1 MKWLCYYI
9 MHRDIYVCKGNVG
22 VRKANG
28 QIHEGK
34 GCMRQKPCKCS
45 LSLHVFFMHV
55 PFFPF
60 FFGSCKSR
68 IHLCFITFNL
78 EFWPRAQTEFR
89 NKEHKGLKK
98 SFMMMMM
105 MMICSLTYLK
115 MGIIFLVYPQGS
127 GSAECSYCRRLCY

>member
-22 VRKANG
+22 VHKANG

-34 GCMRQKPCKCS
+34 GCMRQKPYKCS
-45 LSLHVFFMHV
+45 LCMFF
-55 PFFPF
+55 FFL

-78 EFWPRAQTEFR
+78 EFWPRAQSEFR
-89 NKEHKGLKK
+89 NKEHKG
-98 SFMMMMM
+98 
-105 MMICSLTYLK
+105 
-115 MGIIFLVYPQGS
+115 
-127 GSAECSYCRRLCY
+127 